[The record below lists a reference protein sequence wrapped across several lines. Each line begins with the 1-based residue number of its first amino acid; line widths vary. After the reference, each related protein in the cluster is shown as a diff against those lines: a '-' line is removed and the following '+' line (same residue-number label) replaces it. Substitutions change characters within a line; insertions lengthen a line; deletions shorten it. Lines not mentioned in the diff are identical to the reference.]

1 MSRGCSD
8 NVKTNSLFANFNP
21 NVKLIVHLPS
31 PSKCGQ
37 KFLKNVNGRRGH
49 DFTRPKV
56 NEQTKEVAVEQQI
69 FGEDDLADEISWVA
83 HWNVRTSGRS
93 RYEDTS

>member
-1 MSRGCSD
+1 M
-8 NVKTNSLFANFNP
+8 KTNSPFANFNP
-21 NVKLIVHLPS
+21 NVKLTAYLPS

-37 KFLKNVNGRRGH
+37 KFLKNVNGHREH

-69 FGEDDLADEISWVA
+69 FGEDDRAMRLVGWHTGMCGLRAGADTRIRAS
-83 HWNVRTSGRS
+83 T
-93 RYEDTS
+93 